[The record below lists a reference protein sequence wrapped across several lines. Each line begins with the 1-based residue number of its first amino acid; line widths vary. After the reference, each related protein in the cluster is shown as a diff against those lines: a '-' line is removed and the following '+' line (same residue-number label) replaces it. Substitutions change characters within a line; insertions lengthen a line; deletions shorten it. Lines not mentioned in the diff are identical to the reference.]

1 MWQTLILYGQLDT
14 CQVSVWEQ
22 QCSFPGL
29 PPHPPPLT
37 PVPSPPPPPA
47 PCPPPHPP
55 TPSPPPPFP
64 PKEANSPNPSPP
76 PPPPP
81 PRNPPP
87 PPPLTPPAPPVQPL
101 LELIQSER
109 TSRGRSYKA
118 IPGLDTKH
126 VDKEKM
132 KRSDSEL
139 SDEDLKTKKKVN
151 ALADVLRQAATVGGD
166 KDVDMNSLMT
176 TMVEDFSTA
185 AGTEVRAT
193 TMTAETRT
201 AILSSVVN
209 VAAAVSERVATVRSG
224 LTGATES
231 PKMRVSG
238 NVATTLAMALGVTQ
252 LSDGVTI
259 VPEGATVVPYTPD
272 GGALI
277 PFDPATAPAITI
289 KTGGEDC
296 VLEPDGAGG
305 SQLQCGRDAP
315 RPVVPN
321 TPIEVGSTLFV
332 FRTSGSRRRR
342 LRGRSLA
349 SVVVSWIFNL
359 DGRSG
364 STINADSGDTLEV
377 DWDHGQHNLWRADG
391 ACPDD
396 LPAFDSLNSVNI
408 QHPDTAVTR
417 WFITPPSPGTYC
429 FACKTHYDNM
439 HFTYVL
445 AAGSGHVVTANA
457 NGATSYGDPH
467 LNFAEGGQADFRGR
481 NDTWYAL
488 FSAPGLQ
495 FAAKTI
501 DTDFL
506 LPRGGERKRP
516 LLVHGSFFVEG
527 AWTIFAKG
535 RLLGVSVDARNV
547 GFTVFDGN
555 KGETVADSEK
565 VWTAW
570 RGYGVEVALRQSTL
584 YVNAGGWQI
593 NATRKP
599 VYDWIAGASKWRLDL
614 GVRPFK
620 QKQKISCFPHGLLGQ
635 SFDFD
640 GVARDG
646 KMDTYDTNTNEY
658 TTSAMAEGAI
668 EGSARQYELFH
679 KHYTNF
685 AYTRFRK
692 SIDDECAAA
701 PVPAANTRVGNGVLE
716 ARSTDPLVR

>member
-1 MWQTLILYGQLDT
+1 MWQILVLYGQLDT

-37 PVPSPPPPPA
+37 PVPSPPPPPT
-47 PCPPPHPP
+47 PCPPPGPP

-64 PKEANSPNPSPP
+64 PKVAGSPNPSPP

-81 PRNPPP
+81 PQNPPP
-87 PPPLTPPAPPVQPL
+87 PPPLTPPAPPVRPL
-101 LELIQSER
+101 LDLIQSD
-109 TSRGRSYKA
+109 TSNRGRSYKA
-118 IPGLDTKH
+118 IPGLDISK
-126 VDKEKM
+126 VNEDKM
-132 KRSDSEL
+132 KKKDSEL
-139 SDEDLKTKKKVN
+139 SDEDRKTKKKVN
-151 ALADVLRQAATVGGD
+151 ALSDVLRQAATVGGGQ
-166 KDVDMNSLMT
+166 DVNMNSLMT
-176 TMVEDFSTA
+176 SMVDDFSS

-201 AILSSVVN
+201 AILSSVVS
-209 VAAAVSERVATVRSG
+209 VAEAVAERVTTVRSG
-224 LTGATES
+224 LGGTES
-231 PKMRVSG
+231 PNMRVSG

-259 VPEGATVVPYTPD
+259 VPEGATVVPYTPE

-277 PFDPATAPAITI
+277 PFDPATSPPITI
-289 KTGGEDC
+289 KTRDADC
-296 VLEPDGAGG
+296 VLEPSSMGG
-305 SQLQCGRDAP
+305 SQLQCGRAAP
-315 RPVVPN
+315 VQVELNEPV
-321 TPIEVGSTLFV
+321 EVGNVLFV
-332 FRTSGSRRRR
+332 LRTTTGSRRR

-349 SVVVSWIFNL
+349 NVEVPWVEQLGGFHGTEI
-359 DGRSG
+359 
-364 STINADSGDTLEV
+364 TAASGDTLEV
-377 DWDHGQHNLWRADG
+377 SWTAGAHNLFRVDG
-391 ACPDD
+391 ACPSN
-396 LPAFDSLNSVNI
+396 LAAFNSQSGLI
-408 QHPDTAVTR
+408 EIPHPHSSVTS
-417 WFITPPSPGTYC
+417 FYITPSSPGTYC
-429 FACKTHYDNM
+429 FACTTHYNTM

-445 AAGSGHVVTANA
+445 DAGPTYALSANA
-457 NGATSYGDPH
+457 QGATSYGDPH

-620 QKQKISCFPHGLLGQ
+620 QRQRISCFPHGLLGQ

-646 KMDTYDTNTNEY
+646 KMDTYDTKTNEY

-668 EGSARQYELFH
+668 EGTARQYELFH